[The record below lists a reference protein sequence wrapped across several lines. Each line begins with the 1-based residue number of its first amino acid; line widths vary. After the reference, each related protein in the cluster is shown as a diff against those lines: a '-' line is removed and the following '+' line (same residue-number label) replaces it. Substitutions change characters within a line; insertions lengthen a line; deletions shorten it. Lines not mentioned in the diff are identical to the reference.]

1 MEVKSNTEYLRE
13 SQDVIMEDTCQR
25 LYYDFLLCAE
35 MCSRCSREETVP
47 ARMLVAGKGKKKRA
61 RLMNCLKKKTNRRK
75 EGRNEEGREEGEQQ
89 KEGIY

>member
-13 SQDVIMEDTCQR
+13 SQDVVMEDTCQR

-61 RLMNCLKKKTNRRK
+61 IMETHPQRPS
-75 EGRNEEGREEGEQQ
+75 Q
-89 KEGIY
+89 ISW